1 MSKRVVLLRCALL
14 STVAVI
20 NSGCSSIDRLKAIGE
35 QPPLTTS
42 TLPGLTSTA
51 MTS

>member
-20 NSGCSSIDRLKAIGE
+20 NSSCSAIDRMKALGE
-35 QPPLTTS
+35 QPPLSALDNPTTK
-42 TLPGLTSTA
+42 PG
-51 MTS
+51 